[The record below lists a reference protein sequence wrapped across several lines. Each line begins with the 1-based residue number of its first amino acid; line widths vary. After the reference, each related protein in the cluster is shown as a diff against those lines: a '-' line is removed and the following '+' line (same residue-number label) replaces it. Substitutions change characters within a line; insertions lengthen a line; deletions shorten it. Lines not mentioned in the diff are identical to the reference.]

1 VSIRLARPEEAPRL
15 AAIVEAAYGPWVP
28 IIGRRPFPMQDDYA
42 ARIAAGEAWVLE
54 AGGIVCALLV
64 IETHPD
70 HLMLDNI
77 AVDPARQ
84 GKGDGRVLLD
94 FAEAEARRRGLPEV
108 RLYTNLLMERN
119 IALYARRGFVETE
132 RRQEKGF
139 ARVFMAKRV
148 G

>member
-1 VSIRLARPEEAPRL
+1 VIRPARPEEAPL
-15 AAIVEAAYGPWVP
+15 FAALVERAYGPWVP

-54 AGGIVCALLV
+54 VAGTLCGVLV

-108 RLYTNLLMERN
+108 RLYTNVLMERN
-119 IALYARRGFVETE
+119 IALYAKRGYAETE

-139 ARVFMAKRV
+139 ARVFMAKPIS
-148 G
+148 

>member
-1 VSIRLARPEEAPRL
+1 MIRPARPEEAPAL
-15 AAIVEAAYGPWVP
+15 AALVERAYGPWVP

-54 AGGIVCALLV
+54 EAGTIHGLLV
-64 IETHPD
+64 IETRPD

-77 AVDPARQ
+77 AIDPARQ
-84 GKGDGRVLLD
+84 GMGDGRVLLD
-94 FAEAEARRRGLPEV
+94 FTEAEARRRGLPEV
-108 RLYTNLLMERN
+108 RLYTNVLMERN
-119 IALYARRGFVETE
+119 IALYAKRGYVETE